1 MQNIAI
7 ICNFLFLFTLQVSV
21 REKKI
26 KKNKPTGFI
35 YLQKST

>member
-26 KKNKPTGFI
+26 KKKNKPTDFI
-35 YLQKST
+35 YL